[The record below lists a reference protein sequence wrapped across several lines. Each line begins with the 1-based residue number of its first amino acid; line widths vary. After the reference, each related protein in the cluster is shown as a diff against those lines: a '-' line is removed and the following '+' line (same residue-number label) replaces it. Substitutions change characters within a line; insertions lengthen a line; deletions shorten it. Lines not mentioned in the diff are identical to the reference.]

1 LESRRRRTFIL
12 WSLTSIALQ
21 FGYYGANTWLPSYL
35 VSDLKVNPQS
45 MGWYVAGTYAMM
57 VLESHHWLP
66 RRHRRTPRDVD
77 CVGDVDGDLAA
88 DSDLHCNWLA
98 SSYFNGSME
107 HLVVRGRGSIR
118 RSRYRCDGALAQL
131 LRADGQ
137 YATLRAHS
145 SSVGH

>member
-45 MGWYVAGTYAMM
+45 MGWYVAGTYPMM

-98 SSYFNGSME
+98 SSYFNGSTATSSLE
-107 HLVVRGRGSIR
+107 VHGLRVLPAAAAPDTALPRPAPGTRVRGGRLSCYL
-118 RSRYRCDGALAQL
+118 SCP
-131 LRADGQ
+131 
-137 YATLRAHS
+137 
-145 SSVGH
+145 